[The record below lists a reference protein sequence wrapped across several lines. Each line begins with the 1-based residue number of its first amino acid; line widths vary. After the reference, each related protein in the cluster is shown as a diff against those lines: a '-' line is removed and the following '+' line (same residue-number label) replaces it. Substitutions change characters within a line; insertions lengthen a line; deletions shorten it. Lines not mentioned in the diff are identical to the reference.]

1 MSGLYT
7 VAQVARYFGSRP
19 QEVARMIKD
28 DGLPVVELPGEKKLV
43 KKITL
48 HGLHGWLAQRHSGT
62 AFMSVAELA
71 AEIEAAQG
79 DSTSDGLLQLR
90 SAVETVFAAISREM
104 GRGAAANEETR
115 MRNDERRAA

>member
-28 DGLPVVELPGEKKLV
+28 DGLPAVELPGERKLV

-48 HGLHGWLAQRHSGT
+48 HGLHGWLSARHSGT
-62 AFMSVAELA
+62 SFMAVEQLA

-79 DSTSDGLLQLR
+79 CTMNAGLLQLR

-104 GRGAAANEETR
+104 GKEAA
-115 MRNDERRAA
+115 